1 MMLNAVRYLVQ
12 WIHHVA
18 EILKINHTL
27 HRVHRQAVAV
37 LDAYL
42 ADDAPKSC
50 AEVATPSG
58 EALPLRPC
66 IAGYIELIDG
76 ERLHRLAC
84 DHDLAVRL
92 LVQEGDFVH
101 PHRVLMAIH
110 GARPGAAVLDALR
123 GAVVVGFERTHEGD
137 PRFGFE
143 LLAEVAS
150 RGGRRVGT
158 EGVSTCR
165 SGWSPVP

>member
-1 MMLNAVRYLVQ
+1 MGTFLGTFVYALSALLLLGFEGVARSGVSLLFLGALLMMLNAVRYLVQ

-58 EALPLRPC
+58 EALPRS
-66 IAGYIELIDG
+66 
-76 ERLHRLAC
+76 
-84 DHDLAVRL
+84 
-92 LVQEGDFVH
+92 
-101 PHRVLMAIH
+101 
-110 GARPGAAVLDALR
+110 GARRAGKECARAWGSR
-123 GAVVVGFERTHEGD
+123 CE
-137 PRFGFE
+137 
-143 LLAEVAS
+143 AEHIKKKKI
-150 RGGRRVGT
+150 
-158 EGVSTCR
+158 
-165 SGWSPVP
+165 